1 MPPGSGRS
9 DKRLSWAT
17 KPVRRSTL
25 RRLLDTSP
33 GEKKPDGTSTEKAL
47 RPQRL
52 LDMQVL
58 VAEDNDL
65 NRQLLRFLL
74 EEEGATVDEAVS
86 GAVAVDAAIRG
97 GYDVILMDLH
107 LPEIDGAEAAR
118 QIRRHFGVEAPPIFA
133 LTADVFGQSH
143 LSGAE
148 ASFDDWLLK
157 PVDPELLI
165 GRLSILRGE
174 HVPSAPSRNAIPAK
188 LRKKLPTVLHDNY
201 LTEVERLVDQVRSN
215 LLNEDAT
222 AVSQSLHDLKGIV
235 GMCGDEKLLVLAQRL
250 TIDLLDTDSADA
262 EAFLNEVKHAARL
275 ASMDL
280 KGRE

>member
-1 MPPGSGRS
+1 
-9 DKRLSWAT
+9 
-17 KPVRRSTL
+17 
-25 RRLLDTSP
+25 
-33 GEKKPDGTSTEKAL
+33 
-47 RPQRL
+47 
-52 LDMQVL
+52 
-58 VAEDNDL
+58 
-65 NRQLLRFLL
+65 
-74 EEEGATVDEAVS
+74 
-86 GAVAVDAAIRG
+86 
-97 GYDVILMDLH
+97 
-107 LPEIDGAEAAR
+107 
-118 QIRRHFGVEAPPIFA
+118 
-133 LTADVFGQSH
+133 VFGQSH
-143 LSGAE
+143 LAGAE

-165 GRLSILRGE
+165 GRLSILRGK